1 MKQDIL
7 CSTCPMIIIAHFS
20 LKKKKKAHFSC
31 IVLTFSYHFFLK
43 KSLFLYLFFWS
54 NPSWS
59 SKTLMLENL
68 LGTKL
73 MSVNHI
79 SYCKFNRELDV
90 RVDWSLTLSI
100 CGFISGK
107 NERKSL
113 WIKKKKK
120 RKRKKIR
127 SNQLKETIN
136 SAYIF
141 TIKLATLE
149 LLMH

>member
-7 CSTCPMIIIAHFS
+7 CSTCPMIIIAHFL
-20 LKKKKKAHFSC
+20 LKKKKS
-31 IVLTFSYHFFLK
+31 TFFMHCTYIFLSFFFL

-113 WIKKKKK
+113 CIKKKKK
-120 RKRKKIR
+120 RKRKKIG

>member
-1 MKQDIL
+1 MHWLIGLKKEYINIPRTTL
-7 CSTCPMIIIAHFS
+7 CNQNFLFFLDETRHFMLQLSHDNYSTFFV
-20 LKKKKKAHFSC
+20 KKKKKAHFSC
-31 IVLTFSYHFFLK
+31 IVLTFSYHFFFFL

-113 WIKKKKK
+113 
-120 RKRKKIR
+120 
-127 SNQLKETIN
+127 
-136 SAYIF
+136 
-141 TIKLATLE
+141 
-149 LLMH
+149 

>member
-1 MKQDIL
+1 MHWLIGLKKEYINIPRTTL
-7 CSTCPMIIIAHFS
+7 CNQNFLFFLDETRHFMLQLSHDNYSTFFV
-20 LKKKKKAHFSC
+20 KKKKHIFHALYLHFP
-31 IVLTFSYHFFLK
+31 IIFFF

-113 WIKKKKK
+113 
-120 RKRKKIR
+120 
-127 SNQLKETIN
+127 
-136 SAYIF
+136 
-141 TIKLATLE
+141 
-149 LLMH
+149 

>member
-20 LKKKKKAHFSC
+20 LKKKKAHFSC
-31 IVLTFSYHFFLK
+31 IVLTFSYHFFFF

-127 SNQLKETIN
+127 SNQL
-136 SAYIF
+136 Y
-141 TIKLATLE
+141 
-149 LLMH
+149 